1 MAARNMGA
9 KPLQFAIPGV
19 TGATGAGWRFLAVI
33 ALGLAISPAA
43 AMAAET
49 ATTKAAAPSVAP
61 PLKPVPLSVRAAG
74 HAGFGRLVFAAPNG
88 SAAVPVN
95 ATKSGD
101 RLVLRFAR
109 PVAFSAATLESRLPA
124 YLSKLELSAD
134 GLTLTARLAH
144 PVSLKSALDT
154 KNTLFI
160 DLIDPE
166 KKESGS
172 PAVVHA
178 TPAPAPTPKPKPK
191 PTPKSA
197 EVAKLPRLGGKP
209 LPLSLH
215 ASDHKDFNRLVFG
228 WPKSVAGALTQANG
242 KATLAFAR
250 AARLDVKS
258 ANASLPVSLR
268 PLTLAADKRS
278 VSFTL
283 PPGSHANLTK
293 DGLKLVVDVTAPPPP
308 TPAPARAKPTVKP
321 AGALGSPPGKPTTSG
336 NNPAPQATAT
346 GEGGLPSAATTAAIT
361 AGLLAARADDTKGN
375 IDISTTPTETNI
387 GGSFGGGSGLRLI
400 WSLAGDG
407 LTLRFEWQQPVS
419 AAVFRRGN
427 GVWIVFDQEA
437 SLDLSRFE
445 SQNLPVVTSLDQ
457 VPVQGAAAFHL
468 GVWAGFNP
476 QVARAGN
483 TWIVG
488 LKSGPTHPDSPVH
501 PQLQDAN
508 DGTSMVLPVLDPS
521 QPIAIEDGDTA
532 EQLVVVPL
540 PELGQGVETQ
550 VSIPDLRVLPSNQG
564 LVLKLIADGLSV
576 RSEAQDVIVST
587 PGGLLVSTEVDRRAV
602 RPVAIGKHEALVDFT
617 AWRGKHASGDD
628 QFKLR
633 QVLQRAIMEADQPSK
648 TAART
653 NLAKFYVGNGLGAE
667 ALGVLAAI
675 EKDDAEAFD
684 DPQLRAVRAVAS
696 ELMDRPAGTEAD
708 LKDKIFDD
716 VPDALLWRAAAAAD
730 QQNWG
735 AAVAGYEQGSDRLN
749 DYPAPIRRRLKLKF
763 AEALLDNHIDDKD
776 PLHDKK
782 MAAAR
787 NEAQS
792 LINDVMADDPTEAES
807 DAGKVLTGRILGVQG
822 DIDRA
827 QELWQQAADS
837 PLSSLARAE
846 AGYALILSK
855 YGAGKMT
862 RLDAIEAL
870 DRMRFDWRGDDF
882 EVRLLRKMGE
892 LRYDDADYHG
902 ALDAFRQILTNFPNS
917 PYIPEIAAEMQNDF
931 TSVFVGPKADTVP
944 PVAALAVFQEFKVLT
959 PPGKLGDA
967 VARNLIDRLVAIDLL
982 DRAAGALYQEITT
995 RLTGLAQARA
1005 GAQLALLELLQ
1016 GKPDEARKA
1025 LALPFDP
1032 AYATPGLLLQRQEF
1046 AASAAFMSG
1055 DKDGAIKLLEGDSSL
1070 DADRLRA
1077 DIYWAKGDWKSVA
1090 SLLVARLPT
1099 PGPNLVLDEQT
1110 AALAINAATAMSLSG
1125 DQAGLASLRQNYSAA
1140 MDTTNLKGDFQT
1152 LVGSGVPNASSLSN
1166 FGSQVAGSRSFLETY
1181 RQKLTR
1187 GRLSE
1192 VLSG

>member
-1 MAARNMGA
+1 MAAFDRHERPSSRARIGA
-9 KPLQFAIPGV
+9 KVV
-19 TGATGAGWRFLAVI
+19 TRSGWCLPALLTAFLALAPVA
-33 ALGLAISPAA
+33 AL
-43 AMAAET
+43 AAET
-49 ATTKAAAPSVAP
+49 ASPKALPT
-61 PLKPVPLSVRAAG
+61 LKPVPLAVRAAG
-74 HAGFGRLVFAAPNG
+74 HDGFGRLVFAAPNG
-88 SAAVPVN
+88 TGAVPVN
-95 ATKSGD
+95 ATQSGD
-101 RLVLRFAR
+101 RLILRFAR
-109 PVAFSAATLESRLPA
+109 PVAFPAATLGARLPG
-124 YLSKLELSAD
+124 YLSKAQLSAD

-144 PVSLKSALDT
+144 PVSLKTALDT

-166 KKESGS
+166 QK
-172 PAVVHA
+172 PTPPPVAHA
-178 TPAPAPTPKPKPK
+178 APASKPKP
-191 PTPKSA
+191 A
-197 EVAKLPRLGGKP
+197 ERAELPRLGGKP
-209 LPLSLH
+209 LPLSLR
-215 ASDHKDFNRLVFG
+215 ASGDKASSRLVFA
-228 WPKSVAGALTQANG
+228 WPKPVAGALTQDNG
-242 KATLAFAR
+242 KAILAFAR

-258 ANASLPVSLR
+258 ANAVLPAPLK

-278 VSFTL
+278 LSFTL
-283 PPGSHANLTK
+283 PPGGQAKLTK
-293 DGLKLVVDVTAPPPP
+293 LGTKLIVDVTTPPPAPPLPP
-308 TPAPARAKPTVKP
+308 QPQPSNAIVKP
-321 AGALGSPPGKPTTSG
+321 AVASGPLPLKPAAGGATPTSQ
-336 NNPAPQATAT
+336 APT
-346 GEGGLPSAATTAAIT
+346 GGENALPSATTTAAIT
-361 AGLLAARADDTKGN
+361 AGLIASRADDNKGN

-445 SQNLPVVTSLDQ
+445 AQNLPVVTSLDQ
-457 VPVQGAAAFHL
+457 VPVPGAAVFHL

-476 QVARAGN
+476 QVSRAGN

-488 LKSGPTHPDSPVH
+488 LKSGPTHPDSPVQ

-521 QPIAIEDGDTA
+521 QPIGLDDADTA
-532 EQLVVVPL
+532 EQLIVVPL

-550 VSIPDLRVLPSNQG
+550 VSVPDLRVLPSNQG
-564 LVLKLIADGLSV
+564 LVLKPIADGLSV

-587 PGGLLVSTEVDRRAV
+587 PGGLLVSTDVDRHAV
-602 RPVAIGKHEALVDFT
+602 RPITIGKHEALVDFA
-617 AWRGKHASGDD
+617 AWRGKHESGDD
-628 QFKLR
+628 QYKLR
-633 QVLQRAIMEADQPSK
+633 QLLQRAIMDADQPSR
-648 TAART
+648 TAARA

-675 EKDDAEAFD
+675 EKDDPEAFD

-708 LKDKIFDD
+708 LQDKVFDG

-735 AAVAGYEQGSDRLN
+735 AAVAGYEQGADRLN

-776 PLHDKK
+776 PQHDKK

-787 NEAQS
+787 DEAQS
-792 LINDVMADDPTEAES
+792 LINDVMADSPTEAES
-807 DAGKVLTGRILGVQG
+807 DASKVLTGRILGVEG

-827 QELWQQAADS
+827 QELWQQVADS

-846 AGYALILSK
+846 ASYALILSK

-892 LRYDDADYHG
+892 LRYEDADYHG

-1005 GAQLALLELLQ
+1005 GAELALLELLQ

-1032 AYATPGLLLQRQEF
+1032 AFATPGLLLQRQEF

-1090 SLLVARLPT
+1090 SLLVARLPP
-1099 PGPNLVLDEQT
+1099 PGPNLVLDAQT

-1140 MDTTNLKGDFQT
+1140 MDATDLKGDFET

>member
-1 MAARNMGA
+1 MMAARDLLTQAGSRWRL
-9 KPLQFAIPGV
+9 PL
-19 TGATGAGWRFLAVI
+19 FLAMT
-33 ALGLAISPAA
+33 LLLSPLATR
-43 AMAAET
+43 AAET
-49 ATTKAAAPSVAP
+49 SPAKTSSAETSPAKTSPAGRS
-61 PLKPVPLSVRAAG
+61 LKPVPLAVRAAG
-74 HAGFGRLVFAAPNG
+74 HDGFGRLVFAAPDG
-88 SAAVPVN
+88 TAAVPIN
-95 ATKSGD
+95 ASQTDGS
-101 RLVLRFAR
+101 LVLRFAR
-109 PVAFSAATLESRLPA
+109 PVAFSAASLDQRLPD
-124 YLSKLELSAD
+124 YLSKARLSPD

-144 PVSLKSALDT
+144 PVSLKTARDT
-154 KNTLFI
+154 ANTLFI
-160 DLIDPE
+160 DLVDPP
-166 KKESGS
+166 KAAGS
-172 PAVVHA
+172 AAKPAKAAEA
-178 TPAPAPTPKPKPK
+178 TPAPKPKPE
-191 PTPKSA
+191 PDAIAALPK
-197 EVAKLPRLGGKP
+197 LGGKP
-209 LPLSLH
+209 LPVILRTSEQ
-215 ASDHKDFNRLVFG
+215 KDGSRLVFA
-228 WPKSVAGALTQANG
+228 WPKAVPAALVQEDG
-242 KATLAFAR
+242 KARLGFAH
-250 AARLDVKS
+250 AARLDVKR
-258 ANASLPVSLR
+258 ANASLPAALR

-283 PPGSHANLTK
+283 PPGSHASLSRL
-293 DGLKLVVDVTAPPPP
+293 GPKLIVDVTNPPPAPPPP
-308 TPAPARAKPTVKP
+308 QPASPPVKPVTAPEAKPATVATGAAQRTP
-321 AGALGSPPGKPTTSG
+321 AGA
-336 NNPAPQATAT
+336 
-346 GEGGLPSAATTAAIT
+346 EGGLPNAATTAAIT
-361 AGLLAARADDTKGN
+361 AGLIASRADDKGSV
-375 IDISTTPTETNI
+375 DISTTPTETNI

-437 SLDLSRFE
+437 DLDLSRFE
-445 SQNLPVVTSLDQ
+445 AQNLPVVTSLDQ
-457 VPVQGAAAFHL
+457 VPVKGAAVFHL

-488 LKSGPTHPDSPVH
+488 LKSGPTHPESPVQ

-508 DGTSMVLPVLDPS
+508 DGTTMVLPVLDPS
-521 QPIAIEDGDTA
+521 QPIELDDADTA
-532 EQLVVVPL
+532 EQLVVVPV

-564 LVLKLIADGLSV
+564 LVLKPIADGLSV
-576 RSEAQDVIVST
+576 RSEAQDVVVSA

-602 RPVAIGKHEALVDFT
+602 RPVAIGKHEALVDFV
-617 AWRGKHASGDD
+617 AWRGRHENGDD
-628 QFKLR
+628 QYKLR
-633 QVLQRAIMEADQPSK
+633 QLLQRTIMDADQPSK
-648 TAART
+648 TAARA

-675 EKDDAEAFD
+675 EKDDPEAFD

-696 ELMDRPAGTEAD
+696 ELMNRPAGTVAD
-708 LKDKIFDD
+708 LQDKIFDD
-716 VPDALLWRAAAAAD
+716 VPDALIWRAAAAAD
-730 QQNWG
+730 QQKWDV
-735 AAVAGYEQGSDRLN
+735 AVTGYEQGAERLD

-763 AEALLDNHIDDKD
+763 AEALLDNHVDDKD
-776 PLHDKK
+776 LQHDKK

-787 NEAQS
+787 DKARN
-792 LINDVMADDPTEAES
+792 LINEVMADNPTQAES
-807 DAGKVLTGRILGVQG
+807 DAGKVLTGRILGVEG
-822 DIDRA
+822 DIDGA
-827 QELWQQAADS
+827 QALWQQVADS
-837 PLSSLARAE
+837 QLSSLARAE

-892 LRYDDADYHG
+892 LKYDDADYHG
-902 ALDAFRQILTNFPNS
+902 ALDAFRQILTNFPDN

-1005 GAQLALLELLQ
+1005 GAELALLELLQ

-1032 AYATPGLLLQRQEF
+1032 AFATPGLLMQRQEF

-1055 DKDGAIKLLEGDSSL
+1055 DKDGAIKLLQGDSSL
-1070 DADRLRA
+1070 DADRLRT

-1090 SLLVARLPT
+1090 SLLVARLPP

-1125 DQAGLASLRQNYSAA
+1125 DQAGLASLRQNYAAA
-1140 MDTTNLKGDFQT
+1140 MEATSLKQDFDT
-1152 LVGSGVPNASSLSN
+1152 LVGAGVPNPSSLAN
-1166 FGSQVAGSRSFLETY
+1166 FGSQVAGSRSFIETY